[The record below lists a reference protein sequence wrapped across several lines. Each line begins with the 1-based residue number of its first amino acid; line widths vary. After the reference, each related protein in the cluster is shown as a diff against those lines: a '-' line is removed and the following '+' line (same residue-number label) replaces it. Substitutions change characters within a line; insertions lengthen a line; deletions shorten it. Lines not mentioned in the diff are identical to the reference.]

1 MKITKKLKSKMKKV
15 NRNLT
20 RRLNKKQM
28 IVLITVV
35 GACSI
40 VVVGCSLCNEKPKLE
55 NKPATV
61 VKSVSDDGKERLF
74 LERVDSLKSG
84 IQDIGKLVFGEE
96 KMSLSETFGTSNN
109 NYIEVSGNFRVD
121 YAIDIDAINVI
132 TDLEN
137 KKVTY
142 EINQSEVKVN
152 SVMLESEIKE
162 TYSHKSFGTKVIDI
176 IPGLNKDEEIKET
189 AINQLLKNSKVEA
202 NKFNKAELQG
212 QAEKVFLETVKKL
225 NVSDLDYKIKFDK

>member
-28 IVLITVV
+28 MVLITVV

-40 VVVGCSLCNEKPKLE
+40 VVVGCSLRNEKPKLE

-121 YAIDIDAINVI
+121 YAIDIDSINVI
-132 TDLEN
+132 VDLEN

-142 EINQSEVKVN
+142 EINQSDVKVN

-162 TYSHKSFGTKVIDI
+162 TYSHKSFGAKVIDI

-202 NKFNKAELQG
+202 NKFNKAELQA
-212 QAEKVFLETVKKL
+212 QAKKVFLETVKKL
-225 NVSDLDYKIKFDK
+225 NVSDLDYTIKFVK